1 MMDWHNITMWIL
13 VVALFGLLVTVIVL
27 MILQKTHDIKGE
39 FVKDMLTMNTPII
52 NFLTE
57 NNPKTKKADI
67 EKIYDQNKEQ
77 IDCVYKNK
85 ETRNAFKQL
94 VSSNCLIKEMVDK
107 LYSLLLHFDTKSGKT
122 GQPTPAFRELA
133 VLLFTLVYAYQTKH
147 ISSSNANNM
156 CNLFACGWPTNSGD
170 KGKNPNNLPAL
181 FSDEY
186 NVTKST
192 SEHPAGIPITPN
204 LRNISI
210 PISQTSKTRIQLY
223 ANGKAN
229 APIKAFN
236 TYLMTLQ
243 VNTRMFNE
251 NAGKFKKQLDNI
263 FDPTS
268 FCENNSKKYTVSEF
282 NSVHN
287 LLTTVNDHLI
297 MMALPPFVKDLICHL
312 LPPSCNM
319 PGPVDPP

>member
-1 MMDWHNITMWIL
+1 MMDWKNITMWVL

-107 LYSLLLHFDTKSGKT
+107 VYSLLLHFDTKSGKT
-122 GQPTPAFRELA
+122 GKATPEFHLLA
-133 VLLFTLVYAYQTKH
+133 ALLFTLVYALQSKNSTQ
-147 ISSSNANNM
+147 AGDNM
-156 CNLFACGWPTNSGD
+156 CGLFGCNYTPNSGD
-170 KGKNPNNLPAL
+170 IPAL
-181 FSDEY
+181 FSDSSHKTPDISKNKDFY
-186 NVTKST
+186 TVGKD
-192 SEHPAGIPITPN
+192 AGKPTHHIIN
-204 LRNISI
+204 
-210 PISQTSKTRIQLY
+210 
-223 ANGKAN
+223 
-229 APIKAFN
+229 FF
-236 TYLMTLQ
+236 TYLMNKLT
-243 VNTRMFNE
+243 VDTRMFNE
-251 NAGKFKKQLDNI
+251 NAGKFKKYLDNM
-263 FDPTS
+263 FDPKS
-268 FCENNSKKYTVSEF
+268 SCEYHSKNYTVSEF

-287 LLTTVNDHLI
+287 LLTTVKDHLI
-297 MMALPPFVKDLICHL
+297 MMALPPFVKDLICL
-312 LPPSCNM
+312 KEPNLV
-319 PGPVDPP
+319 PGLCGK